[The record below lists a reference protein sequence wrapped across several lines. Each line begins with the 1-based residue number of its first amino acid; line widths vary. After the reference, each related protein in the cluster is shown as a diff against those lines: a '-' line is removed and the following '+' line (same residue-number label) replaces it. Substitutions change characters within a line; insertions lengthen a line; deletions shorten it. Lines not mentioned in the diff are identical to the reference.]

1 MTQRCNEA
9 MNKYSQALE
18 KKKKQC
24 QQLFDVLQKNRE
36 SLEKGGYSLQAFQKM
51 EYQKKINATLLS
63 SALGYAVM
71 IMDKGDYQDSL
82 TILD

>member
-1 MTQRCNEA
+1 